1 MSKATNKNKFDIMF
15 LKHDFKG
22 MWRCSIGSIH
32 RMCNKI
38 FFFYMQF
45 IPIYIYPQKGK
56 CTLQSLISF
65 LTYLFVT
72 IKWSTFQS
80 IFLKIFSTKKS
91 FSSSSALVIFYF
103 SSTWKILNFGSKS
116 NSFPPQN
123 ILEWFKDNDWQQL
136 NSWNRRQGENGR
148 ILFDIWNF
156 G

>member
-1 MSKATNKNKFDIMF
+1 MF

-22 MWRCSIGSIH
+22 MWHCFIGSIYGV
-32 RMCNKI
+32 CNKI
-38 FFFYMQF
+38 FIFLFLNAIHPYL
-45 IPIYIYPQKGK
+45 YIYPHKGK

-80 IFLKIFSTKKS
+80 IFLKIFSNKKP